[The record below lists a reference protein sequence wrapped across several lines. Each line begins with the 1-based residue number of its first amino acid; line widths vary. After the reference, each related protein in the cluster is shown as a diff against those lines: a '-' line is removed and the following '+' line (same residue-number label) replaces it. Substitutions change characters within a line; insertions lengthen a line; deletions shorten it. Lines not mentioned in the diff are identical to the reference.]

1 MKKRLILTSI
11 LLLAGA
17 VTTSLW
23 MKNASVTSNL
33 LTANVEALSGGES
46 GGVCGPGYADD
57 SILAE
62 DPNVKTDNRRC
73 VKDGILIYSKGT
85 LYNSQYRKGMTYTVS
100 YKEVIC
106 QISYGS
112 CCDESQRRYTII
124 NDGLKNY

>member
-62 DPNVKTDNRRC
+62 D
-73 VKDGILIYSKGT
+73 SKGT